1 MSITKTELIRL
12 IKEEILDPEAPEIG
26 VSTRLS
32 KVSVDDQIDGYFLNY
47 EMMSLRDEPELE
59 DEVEDINEAL
69 KENSLSVLFEDGAED
84 LDDAAPE
91 DLGDEQPAGGDTA
104 EFEEDDSADEDGDGM
119 VDAEDVEVDEP
130 EEEPIPL
137 IDIDQFTQRVARLA
151 TRPEHLLDLQDAI
164 VNRALKFLKDNYTDS
179 HVEKAQD
186 ILSNNFDF
194 DFDTRF
200 DDDQEVPPAFGS
212 GKGGEAGGGLGGGGA

>member
-1 MSITKTELIRL
+1 
-12 IKEEILDPEAPEIG
+12 
-26 VSTRLS
+26 
-32 KVSVDDQIDGYFLNY
+32 
-47 EMMSLRDEPELE
+47 MMSLRDEPELE

-84 LDDAAPE
+84 LGDAPPD
-91 DLGDEQPAGGDTA
+91 DLGEPLPGEGDSA
-104 EFEEDDSADEDGDGM
+104 EFEEDTSADTDGDDM

-151 TRPEHLLDLQDAI
+151 TRPEHLLDLQGAI

-200 DDDQEVPPAFGS
+200 DDDQEVPPASGS
-212 GKGGEAGGGLGGGGA
+212 GTGGAAGGGLGGGGA

>member
-1 MSITKTELIRL
+1 MNMTKSELIRL
-12 IKEEILDPEAPEIG
+12 IKEELDEPAKTNIG
-26 VSTRLS
+26 TATRLS
-32 KVSVDDQIDGYFLNY
+32 RVSVDDQIDSFILNY

-59 DEVEDINEAL
+59 DEVEEINEAL
-69 KENSLSVLFEDGAED
+69 AGNSLSVLLEAGEEDV
-84 LDDAAPE
+84 DDALPE
-91 DLGDEQPAGGDTA
+91 DLGDEG
-104 EFEEDDSADEDGDGM
+104 ADEAPVAEEPNDDTDDDNM

-130 EEEPIPL
+130 IDDPMPL

-151 TRPEHLLDLQDAI
+151 TRPEHLLDLEGAI

-179 HVEKAQD
+179 HVEKAQE

-200 DDDQEVPPAFGS
+200 DNEQEVPPADGS
-212 GKGGEAGGGLGGGGA
+212 GTGGAAGGGMGGGA